1 MPVDTGEHK
10 AINSMDVL
18 KARFEDHLVACAKQ
32 DADFKEDFQDVW
44 VEINKLRPMVW
55 KMWAVAT
62 ALPAIISIG
71 SYLVFKN
78 G

>member
-1 MPVDTGEHK
+1 MDTGEHK
-10 AINSMDVL
+10 ELKAMDVL
-18 KARFEDHLVACAKQ
+18 KARFEDHIQACDKQ
-32 DADFKEDFQDVW
+32 ELKVNKDLEDVW
-44 VEINKLRPMVW
+44 VELNKLRPMVW
-55 KMWAVAT
+55 KLWAVAT